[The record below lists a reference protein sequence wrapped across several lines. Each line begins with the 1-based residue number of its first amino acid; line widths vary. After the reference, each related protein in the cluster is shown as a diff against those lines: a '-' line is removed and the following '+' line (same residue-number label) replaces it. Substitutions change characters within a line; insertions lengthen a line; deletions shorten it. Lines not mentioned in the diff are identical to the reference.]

1 MPWACFLPCSNG
13 SYGVRRAF
21 FGVFCSSSCLHMIRR
36 RQRWPSDI
44 PSERSE
50 SDFAVFR
57 SRGRVILAMSGL
69 RMIRRPTVLP
79 TRGGA
84 GAVTLQ
90 NTPFFVRARMRYLR
104 RTRRYPV
111 NIYNLYRNLY
121 KTKRQTAWGGCIGV
135 PGAPKRGAP
144 PHAPYTLSECEN
156 SLTRCRA

>member
-1 MPWACFLPCSNG
+1 MLRTYFPPCSNG

-57 SRGRVILAMSGL
+57 SRGASFSPCRDLERYGALQFCPPAVVLARSRCRIL
-69 RMIRRPTVLP
+69 R
-79 TRGGA
+79 
-84 GAVTLQ
+84 
-90 NTPFFVRARMRYLR
+90 FFARARMGYLR

-121 KTKRQTAWGGCIGV
+121 KTKRQTAQGGRIGV
-135 PGAPKRGAP
+135 FGAPKRGS
-144 PHAPYTLSECEN
+144 HAPYTLSECEN
-156 SLTRCRA
+156 GLTRCRA

>member
-90 NTPFFVRARMRYLR
+90 NTPFFARAKMGYLR

-111 NIYNLYRNLY
+111 NICNLYRELC
-121 KTKRQTAWGGCIGV
+121 K
-135 PGAPKRGAP
+135 PKRRAVWVGVSGCLAHQNGEL
-144 PHAPYTLSECEN
+144 PHAPYTLSECE
-156 SLTRCRA
+156 SGLTRCQA

>member
-90 NTPFFVRARMRYLR
+90 NTPFFARARMGYLR

-111 NIYNLYRNLY
+111 NICNLYRELC
-121 KTKRQTAWGGCIGV
+121 K
-135 PGAPKRGAP
+135 PKR
-144 PHAPYTLSECEN
+144 
-156 SLTRCRA
+156 RAVWVGVSGCLAHQNGELPRMRRILCLNVKAA

>member
-90 NTPFFVRARMRYLR
+90 NTPFFARARMGYLR

-121 KTKRQTAWGGCIGV
+121 KTKRQTAQGGCIGV
-135 PGAPKRGAP
+135 FGAPKRGS
-144 PHAPYTLSECEN
+144 HAPYTLSECEN
-156 SLTRCRA
+156 GLTRCQA

>member
-1 MPWACFLPCSNG
+1 MLRTYFPPCSNG

-90 NTPFFVRARMRYLR
+90 NTPFFARARMGYLR

-111 NIYNLYRNLY
+111 NIYNLYRNLC
-121 KTKRQTAWGGCIGV
+121 KTKRQTAQGGRIGV
-135 PGAPKRGAP
+135 FGAPKRGS
-144 PHAPYTLSECEN
+144 HAPYTLSECEN
-156 SLTRCRA
+156 GLTRCQA